1 MAVVNGVDFLFFY
14 CVKLFVTSPSVILVL
29 IYVCDYHWVYSCS
42 SMSTRV
48 GFFLHASVKYQN
60 CASWTFDYR
69 TLFLPSGHTFYLY
82 KYRYCA
88 NYTFVSSKQKVNTLH
103 FHTKLPP
110 GMLLVKAKLI

>member
-48 GFFLHASVKYQN
+48 GFFCMPV
-60 CASWTFDYR
+60 
-69 TLFLPSGHTFYLY
+69 
-82 KYRYCA
+82 
-88 NYTFVSSKQKVNTLH
+88 
-103 FHTKLPP
+103 
-110 GMLLVKAKLI
+110 